1 MKQYNNILLSISN
14 GIATLTIN
22 RPESLNALNTLT
34 LREIYEVVT
43 DINEGRIQARVLLIT
58 GSGEKAFV
66 AGADI
71 KEMANLNAIE
81 ARKFSK
87 FGNEVFMAVQNLS
100 IPTIAVINGYA
111 LGGGLELAMS
121 CDIRFASTK
130 ALVGLPEVGL
140 GVIPGFGGTQ
150 RLPRIIGLAK
160 ANELLFTGGNIKA
173 LEALEIGLFNR
184 LFEPEELMTQA
195 LSYAEKIVSKA
206 PRAVEFAK
214 LAANKGIE
222 MPLVDAVNYET
233 ELFGLLFSTEDQK
246 EGMNAFVEKRQAT
259 FQNK

>member
-1 MKQYNNILLSISN
+1 MKKYNNILLSISN
-14 GIATLTIN
+14 DIATLTIN

-34 LREIYEVVT
+34 LREIYEVAT
-43 DINEGRIQARVLLIT
+43 DINEGIIQARVLLIT
-58 GSGEKAFV
+58 GAGEKSFV

-71 KEMANLNAIE
+71 KEMVNLNAVE

-87 FGNEVFMAVQNLS
+87 FGNKVFMAIQNLA

-150 RLPRIIGLAK
+150 RLPRIVGLAK

-184 LFEPEELMTQA
+184 LFEAEELMSQS
-195 LSYAEKIVSKA
+195 LNFAEKIVSKA
-206 PRAVEFAK
+206 PMAVEFAK

-222 MPLVDAVNYET
+222 MSLSDAVDYET

-246 EGMNAFVEKRQAT
+246 EGMSAFVEKRQAA
-259 FQNK
+259 FKNK

>member
-14 GIATLTIN
+14 DIATLTIN
-22 RPESLNALNTLT
+22 RPDNLNALNTLT
-34 LREIYEVVT
+34 LREIYEVIQ
-43 DINEGRIQARVLLIT
+43 DINEEKIKVRVLLIT
-58 GSGEKAFV
+58 GAGEKAFV

-71 KEMANLNAIE
+71 KEMAHLNAIE
-81 ARKFSK
+81 SRKFSK

-121 CDIRFASTK
+121 CDIRLGSNK

-150 RLPRIIGLAK
+150 RLPRIVGLAK
-160 ANELLFTGGNIKA
+160 ANELLFTGGSIKA
-173 LEALEIGLFNR
+173 LEALEIGLFNKV
-184 LFEPEELMTQA
+184 FEPEELMSQSLNFA
-195 LSYAEKIVSKA
+195 KKIVSKA
-206 PRAVEFAK
+206 PMAVEFAK

-222 MPLVDAVNYET
+222 MSLSDALNYET

-246 EGMNAFVEKRQAT
+246 EGMKAFVEKRNAT

>member
-14 GIATLTIN
+14 DIATLTIN
-22 RPESLNALNTLT
+22 RPDNLNALNTLT
-34 LREIYEVVT
+34 LREIYEVIQ
-43 DINEGRIQARVLLIT
+43 DIKEEKIKVRVLLIT
-58 GSGEKAFV
+58 GAGEKAFV

-71 KEMANLNAIE
+71 KEMAHLNAIE
-81 ARKFSK
+81 SRKFSK

-121 CDIRFASTK
+121 CDIRLGSNK

-150 RLPRIIGLAK
+150 RLSRIVGLAK
-160 ANELLFTGGNIKA
+160 ANELLFTGGSIKA
-173 LEALEIGLFNR
+173 LEALEIGLFNKV
-184 LFEPEELMTQA
+184 FEPEELMSQSLNFA
-195 LSYAEKIVSKA
+195 KKIVSKA
-206 PRAVEFAK
+206 PMAVEFAK

-222 MPLVDAVNYET
+222 MSLSDALNYET

-246 EGMNAFVEKRQAT
+246 EGMKAFVEKRNAT